1 MIIFFKQNKRSIP
14 RQHYEA
20 VQPVP
25 RLREVAPLPGHSHRD
40 RLDEHLHGEVQVYDV
55 VAYLQKVAP
64 FLFHF
69 RFEGQ
74 KYVCVTFSI
83 LHLLVSQSVLSS
95 QGWNIPRVTQFS
107 RITVIVRRSN
117 HLEEKNINS
126 VHVPE
131 KKENPGLLKIGREIA
146 LPPYFSSATIMGVG
160 TKRPEKKKRI

>member
-1 MIIFFKQNKRSIP
+1 M
-14 RQHYEA
+14 
-20 VQPVP
+20 
-25 RLREVAPLPGHSHRD
+25 
-40 RLDEHLHGEVQVYDV
+40 
-55 VAYLQKVAP
+55 
-64 FLFHF
+64 
-69 RFEGQ
+69 
-74 KYVCVTFSI
+74 CVTFSI